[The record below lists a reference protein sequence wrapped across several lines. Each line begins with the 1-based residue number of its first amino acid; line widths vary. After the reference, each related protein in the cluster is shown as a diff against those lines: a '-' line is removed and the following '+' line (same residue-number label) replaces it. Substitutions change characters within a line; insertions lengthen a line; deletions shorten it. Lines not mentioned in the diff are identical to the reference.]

1 MHDWQYFFNHDRS
14 NLNQGTYRIF
24 EPEWKPEI
32 LHWFSQKDVDKE
44 QKEDFIQALIDFDD
58 SCGDFYR
65 YRAYFLAAE
74 ALSQFP
80 ECSLGDAIV
89 EQLLKW
95 SYAYFR
101 QDKSDW
107 QILAKPLV
115 KTARKTLELTD
126 RKRVIAAFVHL
137 VHTTES
143 RTILR
148 VAAEKLGEI
157 EPGNKSAIAAL
168 ALMPITED
176 RYGFCPRSYSLGTIA
191 VGDET
196 AIAILVNDIKKIPEQ
211 EICRH
216 GITALAN
223 IADGNHAAIAALI
236 HLMETTLNKD
246 NCCDAIAALGKIAV
260 GNQTAIAA
268 LVKFLEINQ
277 GDRICFDASQALW
290 QIDPGNAA
298 VIKSLVHIVET
309 SANAF
314 LINRAATYLLKIEP
328 GNKTAIATLSKTLET
343 SQSDGER
350 LQAAKSLLQVD
361 SSNQIAINVL
371 FELVKNLGQSP
382 KHPDD
387 AHYIADAA
395 ARILSQIDPSNQL
408 AINALVELIR
418 TAHEDSYLSLAVQDL
433 GLFGAGNEAA
443 IVTLIELI
451 ASTKH
456 DYLLCNA
463 VGSLGKIDPDNKI
476 AIPALLERIQTSHD
490 ECFLSKAALYLGE
503 FDPGNKV
510 ALSTLSQ
517 VLETAQDEWGRLY
530 AAKNLVKIDPGN
542 PKAIATLCQIRQSN
556 PYKDES
562 ILMDAV
568 QNLEKLDLENKLVK
582 QKLNEVILTLL
593 QFIQIF
599 QQDDDN
605 KNCFNYNATIQ
616 LSYESCLLDIAN
628 SLTQILQNEHLP
640 QVVIT
645 LKDYLSQQFY
655 KNSSYRYEAVFNI
668 IWHCAEN
675 LTYPDFHKAIH

>member
-24 EPEWKPEI
+24 EPEWKAEI
-32 LHWFSQKDVDKE
+32 LHWFNQKDVDKQ

-58 SCGDFYR
+58 GCGDFYR

-101 QDKSDW
+101 QDKRDW
-107 QILAKPLV
+107 QILPKPLV

-143 RTILR
+143 RTILIL
-148 VAAEKLGEI
+148 AAEKLGTLD
-157 EPGNKSAIAAL
+157 PGNKSAIAAL

-176 RYGFCPRSYSLGTIA
+176 RYGFCLRSYSLGTIA

-196 AIAILVNDIKKIPEQ
+196 AIAVLINDIKKIPEQ

-246 NCCDAIAALGKIAV
+246 NCCDAIAALAKIAV

-290 QIDPGNAA
+290 QIDRGNAS
-298 VIKSLVHIVET
+298 VIKSLVSIIET
-309 SANAF
+309 CANGF
-314 LINRAATYLLKIEP
+314 FINRAATYLLKIEP
-328 GNKTAIATLSKTLET
+328 GNKTGIATLSKTLET
-343 SQSDGER
+343 SQYDHER
-350 LQAAKSLLQVD
+350 LQAAESLLQVD
-361 SSNQIAINVL
+361 SNNQIAINVL

-387 AHYIADAA
+387 AQYIAYGAT
-395 ARILSQIDPSNQL
+395 RTLSQIDPSNQL
-408 AINALVELIR
+408 AINALVQLIK
-418 TAHEDSYLSLAVQDL
+418 TAEDHSYLNLAVKDL
-433 GLFGAGNEAA
+433 GTLGTSNEVA
-443 IVTLIELI
+443 IVTLTELI
-451 ASTKH
+451 ASTKD
-456 DYLLCNA
+456 DYLLCDA
-463 VGSLGKIDPDNKI
+463 AGSLEKIDPGNKI
-476 AIPALLERIQTSHD
+476 AIPALLERIQTSQD
-490 ECFLSKAALYLGE
+490 EC
-503 FDPGNKV
+503 
-510 ALSTLSQ
+510 
-517 VLETAQDEWGRLY
+517 GRLY
-530 AAKNLVKIDPGN
+530 AAESLVKIDPGN
-542 PKAIATLCQIRQSN
+542 PKAIATLCQIRERN
-556 PYKDES
+556 PYKDKS

-568 QNLEKLDLENKLVK
+568 HKLEKLDLADKLV
-582 QKLNEVILTLL
+582 QEKLNQVIPTLI
-593 QFIQIF
+593 QFIQTF

-605 KNCFNYNATIQ
+605 KNCFNNNATVQ
-616 LSYESCLLDIAN
+616 LSYESCLLKIAD
-628 SLTQILQNEHLP
+628 SLTKILQSEHLP

-645 LKDYLSQQFY
+645 LKDYLSKQFY

-675 LTYPDFHKAIH
+675 LTYPDFHKAMN

>member
-24 EPEWKPEI
+24 EPEWKAEI
-32 LHWFSQKDVDKE
+32 LHWFSQKDVDKQ

-80 ECSLGDAIV
+80 ESSLGDAIV

-101 QDKSDW
+101 QDKRDW
-107 QILAKPLV
+107 QILPKPLV
-115 KTARKTLELTD
+115 QTARKTLELTD

-143 RTILR
+143 RSILR
-148 VAAEKLGEI
+148 VAAEKLGTLD
-157 EPGNKSAIAAL
+157 PGNKSAIAAL

-176 RYGFCPRSYSLGTIA
+176 RQGFCQRSYSLGTIA

-196 AIAILVNDIKKIPEQ
+196 AIAVLVHDIEKIPDQ
-211 EICRH
+211 QICTV
-216 GITALAN
+216 GIRTLGKFAY
-223 IADGNHAAIAALI
+223 GNKTAIAALVY
-236 HLMETTLNKD
+236 LMETTLNKD
-246 NCCDAIAALGKIAV
+246 NCCEAIAALGKIAY

-268 LVKFLEINQ
+268 LVKFLQINQ

-298 VIKSLVHIVET
+298 VIKSLVYIVET

-314 LINRAATYLLKIEP
+314 FINRAATYLLKIEP

-343 SQSDGER
+343 SQSDNER
-350 LQAAKSLLQVD
+350 LQAAQSLLQVD
-361 SSNQIAINVL
+361 SNNQIAINVL

-382 KHPDD
+382 KDPEYTK
-387 AHYIADAA
+387 YIAYGATRA
-395 ARILSQIDPSNQL
+395 LSQIDPSNQL
-408 AINALVELIR
+408 AINALVDLIR
-418 TAHEDSYLSLAVQDL
+418 TANHHSYLNLAVQDL
-433 GLFGAGNEAA
+433 GLFGAGNETA

-451 ASTKH
+451 ASTK
-456 DYLLCNA
+456 DDSLLCDA
-463 VGSLGKIDPDNKI
+463 AGSLGKID
-476 AIPALLERIQTSHD
+476 S
-490 ECFLSKAALYLGE
+490 
-503 FDPGNKV
+503 GNKV
-510 ALSTLSQ
+510 AVSTLSQ
-517 VLETAQDEWGRLY
+517 VLETTQDEWGRLD
-530 AAKNLVKIDPGN
+530 AAKNLLEIDPVN
-542 PKAIATLCQIRQSN
+542 LKAIATLCQIMEIN
-556 PYKDES
+556 PYQDES
-562 ILMDAV
+562 ILTDAV
-568 QNLEKLDLENKLVK
+568 QNLEQLNLENKLIK
-582 QKLNEVILTLL
+582 EKLNEVISTLI
-593 QFIQIF
+593 QFIQIY

-605 KNCFNYNATIQ
+605 KDCFSNKATIR
-616 LSYESCLLDIAN
+616 LPYESCLLDIAD
-628 SLTQILQNEHLP
+628 SLTKILQREHLP

-645 LKDYLSQQFY
+645 LKDYLSKQFY
-655 KNSSYRYEAVFNI
+655 KGNSYRYEAVFNI

-675 LTYPDFHKAIH
+675 LTYPDFHKAIN

>member
-343 SQSDGER
+343 SQSDNER
-350 LQAAKSLLQVD
+350 LQAAQSLLRVD
-361 SSNQIAINVL
+361 SNNQIAINVL

-387 AHYIADAA
+387 AQYIADGA
-395 ARILSQIDPSNQL
+395 ARILLQIDPSNQL

-418 TAHEDSYLSLAVQDL
+418 TAHDHSYLNLAVRDL
-433 GLFGAGNEAA
+433 GRFGAGNEAV
-443 IVTLIELI
+443 ILTLTELI
-451 ASTKH
+451 ASTK
-456 DYLLCNA
+456 DDCLLCNA
-463 VGSLGKIDPDNKI
+463 VGSLEKIDPGNKR
-476 AIPALLERIQTSHD
+476 AIPALLERIQTS
-490 ECFLSKAALYLGE
+490 
-503 FDPGNKV
+503 
-510 ALSTLSQ
+510 
-517 VLETAQDEWGRLY
+517 QDESGRLY
-530 AAKNLVKIDPGN
+530 AAESLVKIDPGN

-645 LKDYLSQQFY
+645 LKDYLSKQFY